1 MARSA
6 MPSMKLRRP
15 IVRCAILW
23 LVRSPLAIAFL
34 LTGSCLTGRVHGQ
47 NDWQY
52 PDPYFGFLEIEKSHD
67 SGTWRRYR
75 AEVSPA
81 PGRGGTV
88 AGRPAGLPEQPP
100 AQRPSRARWR
110 SRSRR

>member
-1 MARSA
+1 MTFRRPLVRHALAGLARSSFA
-6 MPSMKLRRP
+6 VAL
-15 IVRCAILW
+15 
-23 LVRSPLAIAFL
+23 L
-34 LTGSCLTGRVHGQ
+34 LTSSCLTGRAHGQ

-52 PDPYFGFLEIEKSHD
+52 PDPYFGILEIEKSHD

-81 PGRGGTV
+81 PGRSG
-88 AGRPAGLPEQPP
+88 PAASRTTGLPEQPP

>member
-1 MARSA
+1 MTR
-6 MPSMKLRRP
+6 RRP
-15 IVRCAILW
+15 SLRHATVR
-23 LVRSPLAIAFL
+23 LVRWPLAVAL
-34 LTGSCLTGRVHGQ
+34 VLTGGCLTGLAYGQ

-52 PDPYFGFLEIEKSHD
+52 PDPYFGILEIEKSHD

-81 PGRGGTV
+81 PGRSGAAGGRT
-88 AGRPAGLPEQPP
+88 AGLPEQAPT
-100 AQRPSRARWR
+100 QRPNRARWR